1 VIHGFQPSVQEIAH
15 AQAVVAADHAANGG
29 VVQLNGK
36 MIDRP
41 VVMLAKSVLRQVDLH
56 SRVT

>member
-1 VIHGFQPSVQEIAH
+1 MAFSHQRKKIAH